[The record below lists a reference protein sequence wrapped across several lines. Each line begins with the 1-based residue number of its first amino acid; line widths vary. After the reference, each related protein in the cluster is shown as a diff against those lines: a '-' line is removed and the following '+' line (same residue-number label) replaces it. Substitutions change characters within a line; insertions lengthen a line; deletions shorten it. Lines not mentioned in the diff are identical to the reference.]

1 MFGLF
6 KDKLN
11 PTDHLNIINYLIVE
25 EAELQ
30 WNYHAIENNFDKQA
44 FRSPSFAKGTSNMFI
59 TKILKMKVDENILS
73 NIVDLGF
80 RRCQEYIIEYK
91 QNEKKYI
98 KLTDEK
104 LCLAYYSVEGYF
116 DHISKKHSDLQG
128 MNEMIMIQGKEA
140 VNFGYRKQAYELIAE
155 TNRQFQLIIKTMF
168 KKFTKEKTDE
178 KIEKF
183 KKKWNNL
190 NEADRKKNIINL
202 RNSIF
207 DTIEDRNP
215 NNLIS

>member
-1 MFGLF
+1 
-6 KDKLN
+6 
-11 PTDHLNIINYLIVE
+11 
-25 EAELQ
+25 
-30 WNYHAIENNFDKQA
+30 
-44 FRSPSFAKGTSNMFI
+44 
-59 TKILKMKVDENILS
+59 
-73 NIVDLGF
+73 
-80 RRCQEYIIEYK
+80 
-91 QNEKKYI
+91 
-98 KLTDEK
+98 
-104 LCLAYYSVEGYF
+104 
-116 DHISKKHSDLQG
+116 

-183 KKKWNNL
+183 KKKWNSL

>member
-1 MFGLF
+1 MT
-6 KDKLN
+6 KTN
-11 PTDHLNIINYLIVE
+11 PTLV
-25 EAELQ
+25 
-30 WNYHAIENNFDKQA
+30 
-44 FRSPSFAKGTSNMFI
+44 P
-59 TKILKMKVDENILS
+59 VDN
-73 NIVDLGF
+73 
-80 RRCQEYIIEYK
+80 
-91 QNEKKYI
+91 
-98 KLTDEK
+98 
-104 LCLAYYSVEGYF
+104 
-116 DHISKKHSDLQG
+116 
-128 MNEMIMIQGKEA
+128 
-140 VNFGYRKQAYELIAE
+140 
-155 TNRQFQLIIKTMF
+155 

>member
-1 MFGLF
+1 
-6 KDKLN
+6 
-11 PTDHLNIINYLIVE
+11 
-25 EAELQ
+25 
-30 WNYHAIENNFDKQA
+30 
-44 FRSPSFAKGTSNMFI
+44 
-59 TKILKMKVDENILS
+59 
-73 NIVDLGF
+73 
-80 RRCQEYIIEYK
+80 
-91 QNEKKYI
+91 
-98 KLTDEK
+98 
-104 LCLAYYSVEGYF
+104 
-116 DHISKKHSDLQG
+116 
-128 MNEMIMIQGKEA
+128 MIMIQGKEA
-140 VNFGYRKQAYELIAE
+140 VDFGYRKQAYELMAE

-183 KKKWNNL
+183 KKKWNSL

>member
-1 MFGLF
+1 
-6 KDKLN
+6 
-11 PTDHLNIINYLIVE
+11 
-25 EAELQ
+25 
-30 WNYHAIENNFDKQA
+30 
-44 FRSPSFAKGTSNMFI
+44 
-59 TKILKMKVDENILS
+59 
-73 NIVDLGF
+73 
-80 RRCQEYIIEYK
+80 
-91 QNEKKYI
+91 
-98 KLTDEK
+98 
-104 LCLAYYSVEGYF
+104 
-116 DHISKKHSDLQG
+116 
-128 MNEMIMIQGKEA
+128 MIMIQGKEA
-140 VNFGYRKQAYELIAE
+140 VDFGYRKQAYELIAE

>member
-1 MFGLF
+1 
-6 KDKLN
+6 
-11 PTDHLNIINYLIVE
+11 
-25 EAELQ
+25 
-30 WNYHAIENNFDKQA
+30 
-44 FRSPSFAKGTSNMFI
+44 
-59 TKILKMKVDENILS
+59 
-73 NIVDLGF
+73 
-80 RRCQEYIIEYK
+80 
-91 QNEKKYI
+91 
-98 KLTDEK
+98 
-104 LCLAYYSVEGYF
+104 
-116 DHISKKHSDLQG
+116 
-128 MNEMIMIQGKEA
+128 MIQGKEA